1 MAETSVAIDP
11 ITYEVISHRL
21 WSINEEGST
30 TIVHASGSPVV
41 HSQDYNFCIA
51 APNGDM
57 AVSGV
62 FYTLPMFVM
71 QLLIKD
77 VIERF
82 GDDIHPGDTFVSND
96 PFKAGIHQSDV
107 QFVSPYFHDGEI
119 VAWAGCMAHVMDIG
133 GMNPGSWCPTAI
145 DLYQEGMIIPLSR
158 IVEQG
163 RTNRGLW
170 DSIMSNSRLPAMLAN
185 DFSAFLSSHRVAKE
199 RLREACDEYGA
210 DPVRKT
216 MEMTIDRTEARLREW
231 ISELPDGVFGHSGF
245 VDHDGREN
253 RLYKVVC
260 TMTKEGDTI
269 TFDYDGTDPAIVGMG
284 NGSVSGTYGAI
295 GALMLGTFGSDLPW
309 NAGLMR
315 PIELHFPE
323 NSVVSADPPMPI
335 SAGSVAGAWIASQS
349 AMTCLMKMLAFS
361 EDHQHML
368 CGPPDGGWLLSQ
380 FGGRNQFG
388 EPFANMFM
396 DAQGWGGA
404 AFPWRDG
411 GDTGGSMIVPTSQF
425 MDVETTEARN
435 PVFYLWRREA
445 KDTGGAGRN
454 RGGNG
459 IEFALAV
466 YDTDEL
472 ITTCGT
478 QGMTVPTTIGLFGGH
493 PGATAWYE
501 CAIGASWREQF
512 AAGNGVATIPAAGG
526 ERTLPEAK
534 CTITLKADD
543 VINHITQNGGGY
555 GDPVE
560 RPVERVLDDVIRG
573 SVTVGIARD
582 VYGVVIED
590 GAVDDA
596 ATADRRSQLLLKRI
610 AEVVDGGYDHTPREL
625 PIVKRWADVINLVTD
640 GDEVLVQAAE
650 SGAILGP
657 LGDSWR
663 DAAPYRCPSPE
674 ELGPWIRLHPELEF
688 RQYVDP
694 TTGRSLWMDFVRKGD
709 DPVVD
714 FELRDLA

>member
-1 MAETSVAIDP
+1 MADTKVALDP

-51 APNGDM
+51 AANGDM

-77 VIERF
+77 VLARF
-82 GDDIHPGDTFVSND
+82 GDDIRPGDTFVSND
-96 PFKAGIHQSDV
+96 PFRAGIHQSDV
-107 QFVSPYFHDGEI
+107 QFVSPFFHGGEI

-133 GMNPGSWCPTAI
+133 GMNPGSWCPTAT

-158 IVEQG
+158 IVEEG
-163 RTNRGLW
+163 TVNRGLW
-170 DSIMSNSRLPAMLAN
+170 DSILANSRLPAMLAN
-185 DFSAFLSSHRVAKE
+185 DLSAFLSSHRVAKA
-199 RLREACDEYGA
+199 RLQEACDEYGA
-210 DPVRKT
+210 AAVRQT
-216 MEMTIDRTEARLREW
+216 MELTIDRTEERLRAW
-231 ISELPDGVFGHSGF
+231 ISELPDGVFQHSGF

-253 RLYKVVC
+253 RLYKVMC
-260 TMTKEGDTI
+260 TMTKAADTI
-269 TFDYDGTDPAIVGMG
+269 TFDYAGSDPAMIGMG
-284 NGSVSGTYGAI
+284 NGTESGTFGAI

-315 PIELHFPE
+315 PIELRFPE
-323 NSVVSADPPMPI
+323 NSIISAQPPMPI
-335 SAGSVAGAWIASQS
+335 SAGSVAGAWIASQT
-349 AMTCLMKMLAFS
+349 AMTCMMKMLAFS
-361 EDHQHML
+361 EEHQHML

-445 KDTGGAGRN
+445 KDTGGAGRT

-478 QGMTVPTTIGLFGGH
+478 QGMTVPTTIGMFGGH

-501 CAIGASWREQF
+501 CAIGSDWRERYADGQ
-512 AAGNGVATIPAAGG
+512 GVDAIATAGG
-526 ERTLPEAK
+526 ERMLPEAK
-534 CTITLKADD
+534 CTITLGASD

-560 RPVERVLDDVIRG
+560 RPAERVLADVVRG
-573 SVTVGIARD
+573 SVTVDAARRI
-582 VYGVVIED
+582 YGVVIAD
-590 GAVDDA
+590 GAVDEA
-596 ATADRRSQLLLKRI
+596 ATDRERSEHLQRRMS
-610 AEVVDGGYDHTPREL
+610 EMRNSRHDHTPRDL
-625 PIVKRWADVINLVTD
+625 PVLRRWADVVNLVAD
-640 GDEVLVQAAE
+640 GDEVLVQAAA

-657 LGDSWR
+657 LGGNWR
-663 DAAPYRCPSPE
+663 DAAPYRCPSAE
-674 ELGPWIRLHPELEF
+674 ELGPWIRLHPDLEF
-688 RQYVDP
+688 RQYIDP
-694 TTGRSLWMDFVRKGD
+694 TTGRALWVDFLRKGD
-709 DPVVD
+709 DVPVD
-714 FELRDLA
+714 FSLRDVG